1 MKALIEKIVCSNL
14 GDKQRNTNDCSVSV
28 VKTLYNLKK
37 INVNRNSIKQ
47 SLTLDE
53 EGVSFQSVKSHLV
66 GSGFDCEYIALG
78 TKAKPLEQLQGRT
91 PLIAM
96 VQRGIYKHFILIK
109 SIYKEHALVMDPA
122 NGEFVNYPLEKLE
135 EELSFSTSKVDED
148 ILIAYTRQYIIER
161 LDDVG
166 LEIDLTLK
174 SSCIETYN
182 KLGYFDWFEKQH
194 GFNNDEDRKS
204 FLELLIESDE
214 KKVLPSHFR
223 KLRYINNVANIK
235 TPILLRVD
243 LENYIQP
250 DGIVDDKKH
259 QSVIA
264 RLFSIILRSKKSSWL
279 LTSFMM
285 VGFFAAMMT
294 YIAVYANQILIDEIF
309 PKRHILTLYSFAFVL
324 FIFRFGE
331 FFLNVL
337 RAASQI
343 FLDQILDKYFYQTF
357 SRQLLFSSEEYLRTY
372 SKGDLA
378 QRVNDILK
386 VKQLVAKFINDVLLS
401 SVIVVFSIGM
411 LFFYNAV
418 LASIVFGIGVL
429 YLIVFRYASAVVR
442 HLESTLFTH
451 KGKLLNTLLDKVE
464 GHSIIRRC
472 QSETYFLDEDAVIT
486 DNYLRVQQKA
496 RFTGFYLAYIPR
508 FISVIGSIAMVMVAG
523 RLLINDNLL
532 SLGQVLAVIGLAEI
546 TFGAMRT
553 LLSAQLMLQESIVV
567 VERFFDFCANDEVR
581 TPKIGNRKSITQI
594 EIKDL
599 KYQFPNQKFCLD
611 VPTLS
616 FPQGQTVFVDGVNGC
631 GKSTLLSLIGGSL
644 IPTEAHHIQF
654 LDDNGGYV
662 SEADVRKSV
671 LLTRP
676 EDKIFNNTLNFNIY
690 LGRETRN
697 FDIYSLAKKIGADDF
712 ICPSQLH
719 VDALVTD
726 GGANLSAGQRRKIL
740 LLRAIV
746 SDCSVLIFD
755 EIFRGV
761 DKESKAKIC
770 EYFNRFDGRTLI
782 FTSHEPVDQ
791 LSIDRKISMSN
802 GQVTFDSDVDNE
814 EQPIC
819 VEAV

>member
-1 MKALIEKIVCSNL
+1 MNAFVEKIVCSNL
-14 GDKQRNTNDCSVSV
+14 GDKQRNTNDCAVSV

-37 INVNRNSIKQ
+37 ININRNQIKA

-66 GSGFDCEYIALG
+66 ANGFDCDYIALG
-78 TKAKPLEQLQGRT
+78 TQSNPLAQLADRT

-96 VQRGIYKHFILIK
+96 VTAGLRKHFILIK
-109 SIYKEHALVMDPA
+109 SIYKNHALVMDPA
-122 NGEFVNYPLEKLE
+122 NGEFRNWSLETLEAKLTH
-135 EELSFSTSKVDED
+135 STSKVNED
-148 ILIAYTRQYIIER
+148 ILIAHTRQYIQER
-161 LDDVG
+161 LDSYGLTVDVS
-166 LEIDLTLK
+166 LK
-174 SSCIETYN
+174 ANCIETYN
-182 KLGYFDWFEKQH
+182 KLGYFDWFAKQH
-194 GFNNDEDRKS
+194 GFHDTQDEKA
-204 FLELLIESDE
+204 FLGSLIEADE

-223 KLRYINNVANIK
+223 KLRYINDATNIK
-235 TPILLRVD
+235 TPVLLTVD

-250 DGIVDDKKH
+250 DGVVEDKQH
-259 QSVIA
+259 SSVIA
-264 RLFSIILRSKKSSWL
+264 RLFGIILRSKKSSWL
-279 LTSFMM
+279 LSSFMM
-285 VGFFAAMMT
+285 VGFLAAMMT

-337 RAASQI
+337 KTASQI
-343 FLDQILDKYFYQTF
+343 FMDQILDKYFYQTF
-357 SRQLLFSSEEYLRTY
+357 SRQLLFSNEEYIRTY

-386 VKQLVAKFINDVLLS
+386 VKQLVSKFINDVLLS

-411 LFFYNAV
+411 LFFYNAT
-418 LASIVFGIGVL
+418 LALIVFGIGAL
-429 YLIVFRYASAVVR
+429 YLVVFRYASSVVR
-442 HLESTLFTH
+442 NLESTLFTE

-472 QSETYFLDEDAVIT
+472 QSETFFMDEDAVIT
-486 DNYLRVQQKA
+486 ESYLRVQQKA
-496 RFTGFYLAYIPR
+496 RFTGFFLSYFPR

-523 RLLINDNLL
+523 RLLINDNAL

-546 TFGAMRT
+546 TFSAMRT

-567 VERFFDFCANDEVR
+567 VERFFDFCGAEPVSA
-581 TPKIGNRKSITQI
+581 PKVGQRKSISRI
-594 EIKDL
+594 DIRDL
-599 KYQFPNQKFCLD
+599 HYQFPNQKFALNID
-611 VPTLS
+611 RIA
-616 FPQGQTVFVDGVNGC
+616 FHQGETVYVDGANGC
-631 GKSTLLSLIGGSL
+631 GKSTMLSLIGGSL
-644 IPTEAHHIQF
+644 QPTEPHTIQYV
-654 LDDNGGYV
+654 DPDGGFV
-662 SEADVRKSV
+662 SEPDARKSV

-690 LGRETRN
+690 LGRDTRN

-719 VDALVTD
+719 VDALISD
-726 GGANLSAGQRRKIL
+726 GGSNLSAGQRRKIL

-761 DKESKAKIC
+761 DKASKEKIC
-770 EYFNRFDGRTLI
+770 HFFNEFDNRTLI
-782 FTSHEPVDQ
+782 FTSHEPIDQ
-791 LSIDRKISMSN
+791 LRVDRVISMAGGRVIDDTASHD
-802 GQVTFDSDVDNE
+802 QTI
-814 EQPIC
+814 IC
-819 VEAV
+819 EEAV